1 MLLKIKIWFRKT
13 FYKQLSKED
22 LLGYRN
28 LLKLIYHKKAEH
40 PILDINKN
48 IKRYFIEV
56 PKLKITLII
65 DDSFAEIINSHRIW
79 PLNLHNKVYERA
91 MKRIYELKCKQ
102 ILEKEQL
109 IKSKKQTILE
119 DLYTQIK

>member
-13 FYKQLSKED
+13 FYSQLSKQD

-28 LLKLIYHKKAEH
+28 LLKIVYHKNSEH

-79 PLNLHNKVYERA
+79 PLNLDKKVYERA
-91 MKRIYELKCKQ
+91 VKRVYELKCKQ
-102 ILEKEQL
+102 IQEKEQS
-109 IKSKKQTILE
+109 IKSKKQSILK